1 MLLIFPSAFVG
12 LGYIADK
19 LPDVYYI
26 SPEEKVNFSL
36 YPFSVVS
43 SSENSQ
49 TCLNNQICPLDK
61 SEKYPAKLMFMNL
74 FPIKTVEIQLRKNS
88 YVIPC
93 GIPFGVKLYT
103 KGVLVIGTSNVST
116 KDGITE
122 PWKTAGIKKGDVIA
136 IVENK
141 EVTSNNEL
149 ENIIQNSEGK
159 ELNLKVLRGNT
170 EFYTTLKPVKS
181 IDDNKYRIG
190 MWVRD
195 SSAGIGTLTFCE
207 KESKIFAGLGHGIC
221 DTDTSELLPLSH
233 GDIVEAVIT
242 NTVRGCRGAPGE
254 LKGCFTNPD
263 PIGQIYTNNET
274 GLYGTLRIL
283 PENTSDIPVI
293 MKQNVRKGPAKILT
307 TIEGNSPELY
317 DVNIDSINYDITA
330 PTKNIK
336 ISVTDPRLLGKTGG
350 IVQGMSG
357 SPLIQNGGLIGA
369 VTHVFVNNPAK
380 GYAIFAE
387 TMLTNSNIL
396 LETKY
401 KNIS

>member
-1 MLLIFPSAFVG
+1 MLFSFPLVLVG
-12 LGYIADK
+12 LGYIAEK

-26 SPEEKVNFSL
+26 SSEEKANFAL

-43 SSENSQ
+43 NLEHSQ
-49 TCLNNQICPLDK
+49 TCLNNRIDPLDK
-61 SEKYPAKLMFMNL
+61 SEKIPAKLTFMNL
-74 FPIKTVEIQLRKNS
+74 IPIKTVEVRLKENS

-116 KDGITE
+116 SEGITE
-122 PWKTAGIKKGDVIA
+122 PWKKAGIKKGDVIT
-136 IVENK
+136 IIENE

-159 ELNLKVLRGNT
+159 ELSLKILRGNS
-170 EFYTTLKPVKS
+170 EFDTKLKPVKS

-207 KESKIFAGLGHGIC
+207 KESNIFAGLGHGIC

-242 NTVRGCRGAPGE
+242 NTVRGYKGAPGE

-263 PIGQIYTNNET
+263 SIGEIYNNNET
-274 GLYGTLRIL
+274 GLYGTLKSL

-307 TIEGNSPELY
+307 TVEGNSPELY

-336 ISVTDPRLLGKTGG
+336 ISVTDPRLLEKTGG

-396 LETKY
+396 LKTKY